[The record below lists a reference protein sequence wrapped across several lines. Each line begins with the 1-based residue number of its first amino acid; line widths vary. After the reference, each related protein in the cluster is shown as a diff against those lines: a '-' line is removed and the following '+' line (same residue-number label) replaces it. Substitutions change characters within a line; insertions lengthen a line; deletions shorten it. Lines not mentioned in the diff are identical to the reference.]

1 MRRPRF
7 LATIFLFLVVPVVA
21 GLVWFFTKPP
31 ASGPLKLTQVAFSAL
46 LDWESSDPRVALAA
60 FRRSCAMIDAQ
71 KPNEAVGPYAG
82 MAGDWHASCHAA
94 PANPANAK
102 DARDWFEHW
111 FAPLAV
117 SAGDKKDGLFTGYYE
132 PQLHGSRTRHGRYQT
147 PIHGLPDD
155 LVTVD
160 LGAFR
165 DTLKGERIAG
175 RVAGHTL
182 VPYATRAQIDRQ
194 GLTSSRILFYGDD
207 PVAVFFLHIQGS
219 GRVVFD
225 DGSISRVAYAG
236 QNGQPYTA
244 IGKTLIAQGALKREN
259 VSLQTIRAWLHV
271 HPDKA
276 RAVLESD
283 ASYIFFKET
292 PLGDPALG
300 SPGTANV
307 PLTPDASIAVDAKVH
322 PLNAPFY
329 IATTTPDG
337 KPLHGLFV
345 AQDTGGAIKSPVRAD
360 IFFGFGIQAE
370 SLAGTMK
377 QTGQMYV
384 LLPKPVAARLPK
396 P

>member
-31 ASGPLKLTQVAFSAL
+31 ASGPLKLTQVAFDTL
-46 LDWESSDPRVALAA
+46 PDWQGGDPRAALAA
-60 FRRSCAMIDAQ
+60 FRRSCAALDAK
-71 KPNEAVGPYAG
+71 KPNETVGQYAG
-82 MAGDWHASCHAA
+82 MAGDWHAPCHAA
-94 PANPANAK
+94 STNPTSAK
-102 DARDWFEHW
+102 EARDWFEHW
-111 FAPLAV
+111 FTPLAI
-117 SAGDKKDGLFTGYYE
+117 SAGDKTDGLFTGYYE

-147 PIHGLPDD
+147 PVYGLPDD
-155 LVTVD
+155 LVSVD

-165 DTLKGERIAG
+165 DMLKGERVVG
-175 RVAGHTL
+175 RIEGHTL
-182 VPYATRAQIDRQ
+182 VPYATRSEIDRR
-194 GLTSSRILFYGDD
+194 GLTSSRVLFYGDD

-219 GRVVFD
+219 GRVMFD
-225 DGSISRVAYAG
+225 DGSVSRVAYAG
-236 QNGQPYTA
+236 QNGQPYTP

-259 VSLQTIRAWLHV
+259 VSLQTIRAWLLV
-271 HPDKA
+271 HPSRA
-276 RAVLESD
+276 RAVMESD

-307 PLTPDASIAVDAKVH
+307 PLTPDASIAIDTRAH

-345 AQDTGGAIKSPVRAD
+345 AQDTGGAIKGPVRAD
-360 IFFGFGIQAE
+360 IFFGFGTQAE
-370 SLAGTMK
+370 SLAGAMK